1 MLEVEGGTADW
12 CQRLLRHEC
21 GHAMDHAYK
30 ISSRPQYGEIFG
42 SPETEYTPDTYRPRP
57 YSKSFVRHL
66 PNWYAQAHPDEDF
79 AETFAVWLAET
90 PDQWRQRYEGW
101 KAIEKLEYVHALM
114 QEVAQTPPAVKK
126 GRHIYDAKRLQQ
138 TLARY
143 YAARRKLYAEDFP
156 DFYDADLRAIFG
168 NGEPGGESAA
178 RIMRKNRAALVTS
191 IVRWTG
197 QRKYTVTM
205 LVRKLILRCQE
216 LKLQAPRDSVRLQF
230 ELAAYL
236 AALVTNHLHTGRF
249 KRSV

>member
-1 MLEVEGGTADW
+1 V
-12 CQRLLRHEC
+12 
-21 GHAMDHAYK
+21 
-30 ISSRPQYGEIFG
+30 
-42 SPETEYTPDTYRPRP
+42 
-57 YSKSFVRHL
+57 
-66 PNWYAQAHPDEDF
+66 
-79 AETFAVWLAET
+79 
-90 PDQWRQRYEGW
+90 
-101 KAIEKLEYVHALM
+101 
-114 QEVAQTPPAVKK
+114 VKK
-126 GRHIYDAKRLQQ
+126 GRHISEAKNLRK

-191 IVRWTG
+191 IVQWTG